1 MISDVSRTWA
11 YLMGVDRSLRK
22 YFSTVIIS
30 HVFRKQNFETCR
42 CWTIILYFVTIYQYN
57 KVRWHQCV
65 PWNLWYL
72 GALNTKLI
80 LHIMSNLNLELTWI
94 YSAFSILH
102 SFDELKWYWQK
113 DPFLKV
119 SLMMIWDYED
129 IWYFCSQIVIL
140 INYISVFEVA
150 VHILSSPFRNLS

>member
-1 MISDVSRTWA
+1 MISDVSRIWA

-30 HVFRKQNFETCR
+30 HVFRKQNSESCR

-57 KVRWHQCV
+57 KVRWHQCI

-94 YSAFSILH
+94 YSTFSILYG
-102 SFDELKWYWQK
+102 FDNNFFIYAILMSLPTAQVHNHGLNQCDPSNQWHWIQQNKHLIYNDLNHVVMKLKW
-113 DPFLKV
+113 
-119 SLMMIWDYED
+119 
-129 IWYFCSQIVIL
+129 
-140 INYISVFEVA
+140 
-150 VHILSSPFRNLS
+150 

>member
-1 MISDVSRTWA
+1 MHKNVISDVSRTWA

-102 SFDELKWYWQK
+102 SFDVLTKRSIFESFTDDDLRLWRY
-113 DPFLKV
+113 L
-119 SLMMIWDYED
+119 
-129 IWYFCSQIVIL
+129 IL
-140 INYISVFEVA
+140 
-150 VHILSSPFRNLS
+150 L